1 MYKENRTKSRIPLKM
16 PLQFDPS
23 VDKRGLLRLQ
33 HCLLGFPPNEK
44 YYNRVA
50 YKIGYFP
57 PTKKQFSYFG
67 GSYLSQSR
75 QTIWTSRF
83 DKKPAPIHPHN
94 VDDSGSGLC
103 LYCLSTFIRYVF
115 FFFFKMI
122 DLFFSTV
129 CMFLCAPPKK
139 KKLIF
144 QHFYAELI
152 HGSIIRPK
160 VTRDTHAPFKNE
172 VIQNLNLYL
181 IPELD
186 DIRVPDDFSIDT
198 SPDSYQPPAD
208 ILKLILFNHNRLVK
222 NIALLEKDPSPKETL
237 RLFNKNSTLQNV
249 SLLLS
254 IINK

>member
-1 MYKENRTKSRIPLKM
+1 MKNTTTGSHIKSGISHQQRNNLVTSEGRT
-16 PLQFDPS
+16 
-23 VDKRGLLRLQ
+23 
-33 HCLLGFPPNEK
+33 
-44 YYNRVA
+44 
-50 YKIGYFP
+50 
-57 PTKKQFSYFG
+57 
-67 GSYLSQSR
+67 
-75 QTIWTSRF
+75 
-83 DKKPAPIHPHN
+83 
-94 VDDSGSGLC
+94 
-103 LYCLSTFIRYVF
+103 CLSLVRQFGPAGLIRNQPPSIHTMSMTPAVVFVCIVLVHLSGTF